1 MEMRVMME
9 LLAPRMEHR
18 QAANLGPKMLR
29 VPSDVLECLHHGAK
43 QHAVEQ
49 AGILEAQGTEEMWQR
64 EHDMDVGDVEHLT
77 LPGSKPGRL
86 CSPVALGAVAIAT
99 GVIAD
104 FLVAALITLGF
115 VAPQGGR
122 AAAGDSA

>member
-1 MEMRVMME
+1 
-9 LLAPRMEHR
+9 
-18 QAANLGPKMLR
+18 MLR
-29 VPSDVLECLHHGAK
+29 VPRDVLERLHHGAT

-64 EHDMDVGDVEHLT
+64 EHDMDVRDVEPLT
-77 LPGSKPGRL
+77 LPVSQPGCL

-104 FLVAALITLGF
+104 FLVATLITLGF
-115 VAPQGGR
+115 VAPKGGR
-122 AAAGDSA
+122 AAASDGA

>member
-29 VPSDVLECLHHGAK
+29 VPRDVLECLHHGAT
-43 QHAVEQ
+43 QHAIEQ

-115 VAPQGGR
+115 VAPKGSR